1 MKLLA
6 KSPKSRE
13 IARMTKFLSTADL
26 PATLDSFE
34 KWQGEEPFEDHAG
47 PFYMRIDSI
56 NGVHLS
62 AFMPETRHMNGGNAL
77 HGGMLMAFAD
87 YALFVIARDAT
98 NGQPCV
104 TVSCHTDFVRGAR
117 PSEPVFAAGE
127 VTRDSRS
134 LIFVRGEIFTKT
146 SGVLASFNGI
156 LKRIGVH

>member
-1 MKLLA
+1 
-6 KSPKSRE
+6 
-13 IARMTKFLSTADL
+13 MTKFLSTADL

-47 PFYMRIDSI
+47 PFYMRIDSK